1 MSRIHVGVGGG
12 REVTVSTSYRSG
24 KSGGPTDPASRR
36 SAVLLLPNSLW
47 GSLPFGSCARNANR
61 PSVQPNPKEPGP
73 LSKAPRC
80 LEIYHRS
87 K

>member
-36 SAVLLLPNSLW
+36 SAMLLLPNSLW
-47 GSLPFGSCARNANR
+47 GQFAVRVVCSER
-61 PSVQPNPKEPGP
+61 QPPIRAAEP
-73 LSKAPRC
+73 
-80 LEIYHRS
+80 
-87 K
+87 

>member
-36 SAVLLLPNSLW
+36 SAMLLLLDGRQFAVRVVCPERH
-47 GSLPFGSCARNANR
+47 PPIRAAER
-61 PSVQPNPKEPGP
+61 
-73 LSKAPRC
+73 
-80 LEIYHRS
+80 
-87 K
+87 